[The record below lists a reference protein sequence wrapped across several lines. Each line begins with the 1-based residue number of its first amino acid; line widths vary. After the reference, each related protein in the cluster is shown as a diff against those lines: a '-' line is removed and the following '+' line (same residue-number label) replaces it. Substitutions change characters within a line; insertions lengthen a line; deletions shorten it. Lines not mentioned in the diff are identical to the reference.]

1 MLRAVLIVFALR
13 LPGWFATM
21 PEVDVSSAN
30 DNTLRGS
37 ISVATSY

>member
-21 PEVDVSSAN
+21 PEVDFETILKTRHSSHCGCA
-30 DNTLRGS
+30 
-37 ISVATSY
+37 